1 MTHAHLLSQLLASE
15 ANLPLLSIYRGIEK
29 EGLRI
34 NADNDRIADTPHPTL
49 LGSALTHTSITTDY
63 SEALLE
69 FITPV
74 SDSVG
79 ATLTTL
85 SDLHAFTSQALD
97 REYIWCGSMPCEID
111 DESTIPIAD
120 YGNSNIGTMK
130 RVYRNGLSARYGR
143 AMQVIAGIHYNFSLC
158 DEFFAQGWAL
168 SDQSTTLQQFR
179 TDCYLGL
186 IRNFSSRSWL
196 LSYLTGAS
204 PAFAKSFLQNRDHK
218 PMPAMGNDTLFQQH
232 ATSLRMGDLGYTSQ
246 AQADL
251 LICYNQIDT
260 YIDTLRD
267 AISTVYHEYQ
277 AIPDHHD
284 GEKQQLN
291 TGLLQIE
298 NEFYSAI
305 RPKRVTRSGEAPVA
319 ALKDRGIEY
328 IEVRS
333 IDLNPFTPLGIDA
346 STIHLLDTFLLACL
360 ISDSPMCTEQSRAID
375 AENSA
380 RVLLQGRDPNLM
392 LLDHGNNE
400 LRLEQLAMPIFE
412 ELDAAAELLDR
423 ANGTTDHQV
432 AVAEAKRLVAN
443 PELTP
448 SARLLAEMES
458 EALSHSEV
466 ISRYS
471 KQWDGL
477 HRRTE
482 MTPETRI
489 ALADEAVSSLRRQRD
504 IEESDSESFDS
515 YLERFYA
522 QYETV

>member
-34 NADNDRIADTPHPTL
+34 NADNDRIAETPHPTL

-74 SDSVG
+74 SDSVD
-79 ATLTTL
+79 ATLMQL
-85 SDLHAFTSQALD
+85 AELHAFTSQTMD
-97 REYIWCGSMPCEID
+97 SEYIWCGSMPCEID
-111 DESTIPIAD
+111 DESSIPIAD
-120 YGNSNIGTMK
+120 YGSSNIGTMK
-130 RVYRNGLSARYGR
+130 RVYRNGLSARYGK
-143 AMQVIAGIHYNFSLC
+143 AMQVIAGIHYNFSLS
-158 DEFFAQGWAL
+158 DEFFAQSWAL
-168 SDQSTTLQQFR
+168 IDQSTTLQQFR

-186 IRNFSSRSWL
+186 IRNFSSRAWL

-204 PAFAKSFLQNRDHK
+204 PAFAKSFLQNRAHQ
-218 PMPAMGNDTLFQQH
+218 PMPAIGNDTLFQPH

-246 AQADL
+246 AQRDL

-267 AISTVYHEYQ
+267 AISTVYPDYQ
-277 AIPDHHD
+277 AIPNDRD

-305 RPKRVTRSGEAPVA
+305 RPKRVTNSGEAPLA
-319 ALKDRGIEY
+319 ALKDRGIQY

-333 IDLNPFTPLGIDA
+333 IDLNPFLPLGIDA

-360 ISDSPMCTEQSRAID
+360 ISDSPLCTEQSRAID
-375 AENSA
+375 ADNNA
-380 RVLLQGRDPNLM
+380 RVLLNGRDPDLS
-392 LLDHGNNE
+392 LRDHSNNE
-400 LRLEQLAMPIFE
+400 RGLKELATPIFE
-412 ELDAAAELLDR
+412 ELDNAADLLDR
-423 ANGTTDHQV
+423 SYGTTHHQQ
-432 AVAEAKRLVAN
+432 AVAEARRRVED

-458 EALSHSEV
+458 GALSHSEI

-471 KQWDGL
+471 RQWDKQHRQKGL
-477 HRRTE
+477 SERA
-482 MTPETRI
+482 RI
-489 ALADEAVSSLRRQRD
+489 ALADEAVASLRRQRD
-504 IEESDSESFDS
+504 IEESENESFDTF
-515 YLERFYA
+515 LARFYA